1 MWIYLHHFLRS
12 FFKGRAPWARR
23 ASTGFTL
30 IELLVVIAIMVA
42 ITATVMLRQSR
53 FDSSTLLR
61 SLSYSVALTVRS
73 AQVYGT
79 SVRGVAAGGN
89 TTFAPAYGV
98 YLSNSTSYMLFAD
111 FNGNG
116 VYDSS
121 IDTVVQTY
129 QIGAGFQ
136 ISKFCGIYSGG
147 TRHCSSDASPISWLV
162 IYFKRPV
169 PDALF
174 TSSANESYSG
184 AYVQISAINDP
195 TNTHSISVSSTGE
208 IAVGVAGS

>member
-1 MWIYLHHFLRS
+1 MSIFSLLSPRS
-12 FFKGRAPWARR
+12 SKAPK
-23 ASTGFTL
+23 GFTL
-30 IELLVVIAIMVA
+30 IELLVVIAIMV
-42 ITATVMLRQSR
+42 IVTATVMLRQAR

-79 SVRGVAAGGN
+79 SVRGVASGGSTN
-89 TTFAPAYGV
+89 FAPAYGV
-98 YLSNSTSYMLFAD
+98 YLSNSSSYMLFAD
-111 FNGNG
+111 INGNG

-121 IDTVVQTY
+121 TDAVVQTY

-184 AYVQISAINDP
+184 AYIQISAINDP